1 MDTRERSRHA
11 NWLIWSPAALAL
23 AALPS
28 CAQGSRL
35 WMASHRHD
43 GAGTGNRRPA
53 ARRTGPDD
61 VVFEQQPAQAPIS
74 RSLIRGRHSSHPDV
88 DRHRLPQ

>member
-61 VVFEQQPAQAPIS
+61 VVFEQQPARNRPYSGPYSGTNQPITDP
-74 RSLIRGRHSSHPDV
+74 RPAFLTP
-88 DRHRLPQ
+88 